1 MAVKKIEYKELIDC
15 AGKNVEFL
23 QCNISK
29 PLSDFFDSW
38 SPYNITNIKK
48 LNKKTNKQEYLCKTK
63 YCKECLGK
71 IYTRYKEEFGTAEKA
86 LFYTCQMANIPF
98 IAEKVEA
105 TFDYVSSEAKRG
117 SMVKNIFGT
126 YYSNLLKETS
136 KHHLW
141 QDFSCTDI
149 DYKDIASHIEKR
161 DIQKKDAE
169 QLELDW
175 GKQKDLEDYAL
186 LDYWFDSLTGNK
198 PLSTIEELTYRD
210 LCIAMLT
217 KRKLEQYNIDIKKD
231 ANNQDIA
238 KIQTQINSTQT
249 RITNLMKTLKIDNF
263 EEKKEQTI
271 VERMLESRIA
281 IQEKEKPTMYY
292 EGKKEHEDYL
302 GKSKYF
308 HDHIYR
314 PVMNQFAT
322 NKLYDIIPK
331 ETDDLTDEE
340 YEDKML
346 NKKFNNNEEE

>member
-1 MAVKKIEYKELIDC
+1 MAVKTIKKKGLMYC
-15 AGKNVEFL
+15 RGRGVEGL
-23 QCNISK
+23 DCNIEK
-29 PLSDFFDSW
+29 DLDLFYDSW
-38 SPYNITNIKK
+38 SPFNMYDAKSENGKPISVCK
-48 LNKKTNKQEYLCKTK
+48 LP
-63 YCKECLGK
+63 YCKECCSK
-71 IYTRYKEEFGTAEKA
+71 ILTKYKKEGHGLEGA
-86 LFYTCQMANIPF
+86 LYLTSAINNLPY

-105 TFDYVSSEAKRG
+105 TFDHVTNEAKRG
-117 SMVKNIFGT
+117 SNVTNIFGT
-126 YYSNLLKETS
+126 YYSKLKIETS

-141 QDFSCTDI
+141 KDFSMTDI
-149 DYKDIASHIEKR
+149 DYKDIATHIEKR
-161 DIQKKDAE
+161 DIQKKDME

-271 VERMLESRIA
+271 VERMLESKIA

-292 EGKKEHEDYL
+292 EGKKENEDYL

-314 PVMNQFAT
+314 PILNQFAV
-322 NKLYDIIPK
+322 NKMYDITPK
-331 ETDDLTDEE
+331 DSDVLTDED

-346 NKKFNNNEEE
+346 HEKFNETEE

>member
-48 LNKKTNKQEYLCKTK
+48 LNKKTNKQEFLCKTK

-71 IYTRYKEEFGTAEKA
+71 IYAKYKEEFGTAEKA

-117 SMVKNIFGT
+117 AIVKNIFGT

-161 DIQKKDAE
+161 DIQKKDVE

-175 GKQKDLEDYAL
+175 GKQPDLEDYAL
-186 LDYWFDSLTGNK
+186 LDYWF
-198 PLSTIEELTYRD
+198 EELTGEKALTKAEELSYRD
-210 LCIAMLT
+210 LCLARLT
-217 KRKLEQYNIDIKKD
+217 KRKIEQYNPDAKTKADENSDVAKVQKQIID
-231 ANNQDIA
+231 
-238 KIQTQINSTQT
+238 
-249 RITNLMKTLKIDNF
+249 LMKLLKIDNF
-263 EEKKEQTI
+263 SENKEKTV
-271 VERMLESRIA
+271 VERMLESRINDL
-281 IQEKEKPTMYY
+281 EKHDPAQYY
-292 EGKKEHEDYL
+292 DDLKKNADFC
-302 GKSKYF
+302 GRSKYF
-308 HDHIYR
+308 YDHIYR
-314 PVMNQFAT
+314 PFKNVFT
-322 NKLYDIIPK
+322 GSRLYKITP
-331 ETDDLTDEE
+331 
-340 YEDKML
+340 
-346 NKKFNNNEEE
+346 EEEDVMLDDDYEKLMAKEKVKKEE